1 MAIDPDAGL
10 NSVRNS
16 MLEFQ
21 TLQHVAENVGQ
32 IELDQEDSLHMGFL
46 TFVQGLYKQ
55 VDKNDPD
62 GAEAYIRNSIKN
74 GHLTEDMLFSV
85 VGAVPPA
92 LLNILAN
99 KILSEGVV
107 ASITSDAAA
116 EAERDAHKKSEL
128 EKALLH
134 AELVHDLLEELDDFF
149 NNYAEEIADRVGAML
164 AAETLEE
171 RAQEYSALHMEFYE
185 RIRNEPRFK
194 DLSDEDIHKA
204 IDREILE
211 YAEKALAQKYPDMGP
226 EALRA
231 KALQEIEKVQTYIKN
246 HPEAFDSVT
255 ARHFMDYIAGQVSED
270 ANLASPPGRFQE
282 IADAV
287 KGIQAEIESV
297 YDEAKDVI
305 ALLPN
310 ESLQKSALGALESG
324 NTAALHDHIHMA
336 LEFLKAE
343 SDETALIERLEE
355 AEISLARLS
364 AAEAGY
370 DIVAEHLEKELAGLR
385 EEAQALN
392 EHCAPDLI
400 VSYNCGE
407 IAYVEGLLTDLRAA
421 MGGAGPLPESE
432 PVADSSLAAGFQKA
446 ASGENIVS
454 EPDTEVDMTAEHL
467 SRRQVF
473 GALPATS
480 GAGKM

>member
-1 MAIDPDAGL
+1 MAIDPDAMWKDINAQAL
-10 NSVRNS
+10 RIS
-16 MLEFQ
+16 
-21 TLQHVAENVGQ
+21 
-32 IELDQEDSLHMGFL
+32 DDSLFTASGVL
-46 TFVQGLYKQ
+46 
-55 VDKNDPD
+55 
-62 GAEAYIRNSIKN
+62 
-74 GHLTEDMLFSV
+74 
-85 VGAVPPA
+85 PPA
-92 LLNILAN
+92 IWARLHN
-99 KILSEGVV
+99 KELSEGPIG
-107 ASITSDAAA
+107 SLTSDAAA
-116 EAERDAHKKSEL
+116 EAERDTYKRKKLDET
-128 EKALLH
+128 LLH
-134 AELVHDLLEELDDFF
+134 AELVHELLEELDDFF
-149 NNYAEEIADRVGAML
+149 DNYAEEIAARVNKILDTEKM
-164 AAETLEE
+164 TLKE

-211 YAEKALAQKYPDMGP
+211 YAEKALGQKYPDMGP
-226 EALRA
+226 EELRA

-255 ARHFMDYIAGQVSED
+255 ARHFMEYIAGQVSED
-270 ANLASPPGRFQE
+270 ANLASPPGRFQD
-282 IADAV
+282 IANAV
-287 KGIQAEIESV
+287 KGIQAEVDAV
-297 YDEAKDVI
+297 YAEAKEVI

-310 ESLQKSALGALESG
+310 KSLQNSALAALESG

-400 VSYNCGE
+400 VSYNSGE
-407 IAYVEGLLTDLRAA
+407 ITYVEGLLKDLRAV
-421 MGGAGPLPESE
+421 MNGAGALPESD
-432 PVADSSLAAGFQKA
+432 PAADSSLATGFKKA
-446 ASGENIVS
+446 ASGENILPV
-454 EPDTEVDMTAEHL
+454 PTADVTGDHRQPSTTL
-467 SRRQVF
+467 S
-473 GALPATS
+473 ATS